1 MSTEEPTNGFDQ
13 LSEQWRE
20 RVAEELDPG
29 EEVAWM
35 GSPDAGKAAGR
46 PLSTPAQR
54 VGWVTLAT
62 SVGWLLL
69 VLQLFGLPQ
78 PGRPYPWFIFLPA
91 LFPVL
96 AFVALALL
104 MPGGITGRRLPH
116 RASHTLYMV
125 TNRRVVIMEGGRPI
139 KVQSL
144 APAQLTHMVR
154 RAREDGS
161 GDLILT
167 REPGTLSE
175 GWAGGSNWA
184 AYAWREVGLFGLA
197 DVRGVE
203 RTIREKLLQA

>member
-35 GSPDAGKAAGR
+35 GSPAPERTAGR

-54 VGWVTLAT
+54 VGFVTLAT
-62 SVGWLLL
+62 AVGWLLFI
-69 VLQLFGLPQ
+69 LQIVGPPR
-78 PGRPYPWFIFLPA
+78 PGHPYPWMIFLPA

-96 AFVALALL
+96 AFVALAIL

-116 RASHTLYMV
+116 RPDHTLYMV
-125 TNRRVVIMEGGRPI
+125 TNRRVVIMEGGRPL

-154 RAREDGS
+154 RMRPDGS
-161 GDLILT
+161 GDLVVT

-175 GWAGGSNWA
+175 GWAGSSNWA

-203 RTIREKLLQA
+203 RTIREKLLRA